1 MVNKDDLASILARAL
16 EETKGPDGR
25 VNLSEI
31 SRRTGITRAKLRKW
45 KNSGYRILPDMRG
58 KYKRSKKI
66 DPYTWKVDELLRNGM
81 TNSEVILG
89 AIKEL
94 GFDGQL
100 TIVKDYITG
109 HKDLVPTARL
119 VEIPHPEVGRRWY
132 TEAGD
137 CYQMDW
143 GFVKVED

>member
-58 KYKRSKKI
+58 STKGPRRS
-66 DPYTWKVDELLRNGM
+66 THTHGRLMNFSG
-81 TNSEVILG
+81 
-89 AIKEL
+89 
-94 GFDGQL
+94 
-100 TIVKDYITG
+100 
-109 HKDLVPTARL
+109 TA
-119 VEIPHPEVGRRWY
+119 
-132 TEAGD
+132 
-137 CYQMDW
+137 
-143 GFVKVED
+143 